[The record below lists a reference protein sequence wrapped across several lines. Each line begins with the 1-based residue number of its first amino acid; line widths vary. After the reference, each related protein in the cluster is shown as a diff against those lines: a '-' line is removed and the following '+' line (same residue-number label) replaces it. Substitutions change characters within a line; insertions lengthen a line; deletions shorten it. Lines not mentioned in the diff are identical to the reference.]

1 MSRQVSN
8 NWSVEP
14 IGDFISV
21 LTDYTANGSFAA
33 LKENVTYYSSP
44 NYAALVRTT
53 DLEKSNFAPERFTDR
68 KGFDFLRKSE
78 LFPGDI
84 VIANV
89 GSAGKAYRVPA
100 YFLPMTLAP
109 NMYLVKFSDKMHKDF
124 AFQVITS
131 DQFQESL
138 LESCANTTLKA
149 INKSSFRNIEVAVP
163 PLPEQQKIAAILSS
177 VDDVIEK
184 TRAQIDKLKNLKTG
198 MMQELLTKGIGHTE
212 FKDSPVGRIPLDWKV
227 LPLEL
232 IVEEVVDCE
241 HKTAPY
247 VESSEFLVVR
257 TSNVRDGEL
266 VYDDMRFTTSEAF
279 SEWTKR
285 AVPSYGDVL
294 LTREAPAGEA
304 CMVPAGVKL
313 CMGQRMVL
321 LRPKT
326 DTVYPD
332 YFSLYITSELA
343 KLAIYKLSVGTTV
356 TRINIEDIKDIPC
369 LVPSLKEQREIQLKI
384 SSIQSMINKSTFL
397 LKSNEKIKKALMQDL
412 LTGTVRVN
420 VD

>member
-1 MSRQVSN
+1 MSKGIPEG
-8 NWSVEP
+8 WSIQTLDGNINILTGYPFSSLLFTNISKFQGLIRIRDLENQKIETFYSGEYEEQYVVKKGD
-14 IGDFISV
+14 ILIGMDGDF
-21 LTDYTANGSFAA
+21 N
-33 LKENVTYYSSP
+33 
-44 NYAALVRTT
+44 
-53 DLEKSNFAPERFTDR
+53 
-68 KGFDFLRKSE
+68 
-78 LFPGDI
+78 I
-84 VIANV
+84 VKWK
-89 GSAGKAYRVPA
+89 AGKALLNQRICKLRAETGSGFDTDFLFHSLMEDLPSINAATGATTVKHLSVRDLRDIEKA
-100 YFLPMTLAP
+100 Y
-109 NMYLVKFSDKMHKDF
+109 
-124 AFQVITS
+124 
-131 DQFQESL
+131 
-138 LESCANTTLKA
+138 
-149 INKSSFRNIEVAVP
+149 P
-163 PLPEQQKIAAILSS
+163 PLPEQKKIAAILSS
-177 VDDVIEK
+177 VDNVIEK
-184 TRAQIDKLKNLKTG
+184 TRAQIDKLKDLKTG

-232 IVEEVVDCE
+232 IIEEVVDCE

-294 LTREAPAGEA
+294 FTREAPAGEA
-304 CMVPAGVKL
+304 CMVPADVKL

-332 YFSLYITSELA
+332 YFSLYITSEIA

-369 LVPSLKEQREIQLKI
+369 LVPSLKEQKEIQLKI

-412 LTGTVRVN
+412 LTGKVRVN